1 MWEGFDP
8 WAETGTNRTADDQSV
23 VDAGVSAGT
32 AVRVRR
38 GTAVRLGLRTP
49 QAGEWL
55 VSVDPAG
62 SPLGLL
68 VRVVGGIIR
77 EWRRVDS
84 GPAERRSVRSI
95 AELYPYDWG
104 R

>member
-8 WAETGTNRTADDQSV
+8 WAETGTNRTTGDQTAT
-23 VDAGVSAGT
+23 DAGLGI
-32 AVRVRR
+32 RVRR
-38 GTAVRLGLRTP
+38 GTALRLGLRRP